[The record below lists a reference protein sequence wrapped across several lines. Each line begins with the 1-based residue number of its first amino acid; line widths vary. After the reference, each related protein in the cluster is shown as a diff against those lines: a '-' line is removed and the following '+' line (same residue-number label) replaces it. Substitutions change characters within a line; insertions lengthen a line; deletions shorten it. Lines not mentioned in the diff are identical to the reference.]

1 MLIQKKSGIEKFLN
15 TAEKTSA
22 ILGASLYSL
31 DRASKIIRPL
41 STKRGRSP
49 RFPGRFGW
57 LFYLVPII
65 WANRAR
71 MKKAADSV
79 LQKAQQR
86 LEASKRAMS
95 GAQEQQPQE
104 EEKQQEQKQAEQGN
118 QGQVA

>member
-1 MLIQKKSGIEKFLN
+1 
-15 TAEKTSA
+15 
-22 ILGASLYSL
+22 
-31 DRASKIIRPL
+31 
-41 STKRGRSP
+41 
-49 RFPGRFGW
+49 
-57 LFYLVPII
+57 
-65 WANRAR
+65 

-104 EEKQQEQKQAEQGN
+104 EQKQQEQRQAEQGK